1 MGEKLYKISS
11 YLNKEELRQFML
23 WVRARGVGQSGFIRE
38 QLSFDVRPRGAPK
51 GKRKKVPRKLA
62 QLAKPA
68 KPKVAAKKS
77 RNQSSA
83 AESRD
88 TAFIIGLERRV

>member
-1 MGEKLYKISS
+1 VGEKLYKISS
-11 YLNKEELRQFML
+11 YLNKEELRQFMV

-51 GKRKKVPRKLA
+51 GKRKKAPRKLA
-62 QLAKPA
+62 RLAKTT
-68 KPKVAAKKS
+68 KPKVATKQN

-83 AESRD
+83 TESRD
-88 TAFIIGLERRV
+88 TQLSLLD